1 MTIGLYCLA
10 VGVLLIAA
18 GCLTALLSRM
28 NERRGNDE

>member
-18 GCLTALLSRM
+18 GCLTALLSRV
-28 NERRGNDE
+28 NGDDE

>member
-1 MTIGLYCLA
+1 MIELLIA

-28 NERRGNDE
+28 NGDDE